1 MKNNL
6 LILFLIILI
15 SSCATRREKSISY
28 MNDHPEELAKLAAI
42 HLKPRVEY
50 KQGETVHITDTQYI
64 DGEPIP
70 CPPNENGEVV
80 YVRGRDKVI
89 RDTIFRTDTAYIANV
104 AMEQVL
110 RSQLRNVQDS
120 LLLQK
125 QDVARVKKQRNIS
138 FWGNGIIVLL
148 VIGRIVL
155 RRYL

>member
-1 MKNNL
+1 M
-6 LILFLIILI
+6 IILI
-15 SSCATRREKSISY
+15 SSRATRRRKSLTHLT
-28 MNDHPEELAKLAAI
+28 DQADEVAKLETI

-50 KQGETVHITDTQYI
+50 KEGEKVHITDTQYV

-70 CPPNENGEVV
+70 CPPSEKGEVV
-80 YVRGRDKVI
+80 YVRGRDKII
-89 RDTIFRTDTAYIANV
+89 RDTILRTDTAYIADV

-125 QDVARVKKQRNIS
+125 QDIARVKKQRNIS

-148 VIGRIVL
+148 IIGRIIL

>member
-28 MNDHPEELAKLAAI
+28 MNDHPDELAKLAAI

-50 KQGETVHITDTQYI
+50 KQGETVHITDTQYV

-70 CPPNENGEVV
+70 CPPNDKGEVV
-80 YVRGRDKVI
+80 YVRGRDKII
-89 RDTIFRTDTAYIANV
+89 RDTIFRTDTAYIADV

-125 QDVARVKKQRNIS
+125 QDMAMVKKQRNIS
-138 FWGNGIIVLL
+138 FLGNGIIVLL
-148 VIGRIVL
+148 IVGRIVL

>member
-1 MKNNL
+1 MKYLFFVLSVVL
-6 LILFLIILI
+6 LL
-15 SSCATRREKSISY
+15 SACATRREKSIAY
-28 MNDHPEELAKLAAI
+28 MNDHPNELAKLAAI

-50 KQGETVHITDTQYI
+50 KQGETVHITDTQYV

-70 CPPNENGEVV
+70 CPPNEKGEVV
-80 YVRGRDKVI
+80 YVRGRDKII
-89 RDTIFRTDTAYIANV
+89 RDTIFRTDTAYIADV

-125 QDVARVKKQRNIS
+125 QDMARVKKQRNIS

-148 VIGRIVL
+148 IIGRIVL